1 MLMKIMRYGE
11 KLGLDIDE
19 LMDMTVFDA
28 ILKIEDT
35 KAMWKEMRSNIG

>member
-1 MLMKIMRYGE
+1 MKIIRYAE

-19 LMDMTVFDA
+19 LMDMTVLDA

-35 KAMWKEMRSNIG
+35 KAMWKEVRKIG